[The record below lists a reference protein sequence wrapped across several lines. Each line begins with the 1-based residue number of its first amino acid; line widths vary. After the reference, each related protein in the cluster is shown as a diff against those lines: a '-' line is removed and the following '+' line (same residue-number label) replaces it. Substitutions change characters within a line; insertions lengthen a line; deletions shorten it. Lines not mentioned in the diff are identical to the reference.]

1 MTRLVRVPL
10 KWLTPEAA
18 RDVGQVI
25 RCLDEIR
32 PVVRRGRMV
41 VERIEVTRRDDQL
54 HFENHAVGDAG
65 PVATIA
71 GGCALVSHVNF
82 HSDASQAFIGK
93 RREATVFLVAPPA
106 ARPRPEDFVAFYS
119 DGSVGLCM
127 SPDVW
132 HTTPLPVLGSQEYEN
147 SQGAEY
153 HSSTTDYDFAR
164 DGVLLEV
171 PLQEPPFPAG

>member
-10 KWLTPEAA
+10 RWLMPHDA
-18 RDVGQVI
+18 REVGQVI
-25 RCLDEIR
+25 ASLDEIR
-32 PVVRRGRMV
+32 PVVRHGRMV
-41 VERIEVTRRDDQL
+41 VERIEVTRRDNEL
-54 HFENHAVGDAG
+54 HFRNHAVGDAG

-71 GGCALVSHVNF
+71 NGCALVGHVNF

-106 ARPRPEDFVAFYS
+106 LRPRPEDFVAFYS
-119 DGSVGLCM
+119 DGSSGLCM
-127 SPDVW
+127 FPDVW
-132 HTTPLPVLGSQEYEN
+132 HTTPLPVQGSQEYEN
-147 SQGAEY
+147 TQGAEY

-171 PLQEPPFPAG
+171 PLREP